1 MGEMKRNIL
10 IIGAG
15 GVAQVVAHKAAQ
27 NNDIL
32 GDIHIASRT
41 LSKCEAIIASVRE
54 KGAMKLDGVLQA
66 HAVNARDT
74 AAVAALIRETGAEI
88 VINVAQA
95 FVNMPVLDACVET
108 GVAYL
113 DGGKEEIRRP
123 RVRHETDGEVRLATY
138 EAASSPMGLF
148 EQIVASVAQGLPVR
162 GVERVTGK
170 AVSKS
175 AASRMWAEKSREQ
188 LELLRSRPLDDA
200 DWLSV
205 LIDGVWLA
213 REICVVVAVGIDIA
227 GNKRVLD
234 FEQGTS
240 ENTTVVT
247 SLIER
252 LAVRGVKAGEGRR
265 LLVQR
270 DGSQAIETAV
280 RRVWPDA
287 IQQECLVHAHS
298 NLRDKLRRRDRADLD
313 VQFKKLRESQGR
325 QAGEEAFD
333 ELLDFVSERNAAAAL
348 VLRGRKDALL
358 AFHRLDVPSTL
369 NITFLSTNLIENVL
383 RNWREATGNVKR
395 WNEKEDMVPRWVA
408 SGLLWAETGFRKIR
422 HAEDLPRKLRSY
434 TPRWKVQRTIGW
446 LQKSPAPVLSA
457 GRNRPRCFRGL

>member
-1 MGEMKRNIL
+1 MIHKKWKEAFLQGEERE
-10 IIGAG
+10 
-15 GVAQVVAHKAAQ
+15 AAELFRQ
-27 NNDIL
+27 L
-32 GDIHIASRT
+32 LRQ
-41 LSKCEAIIASVRE
+41 SVRAGLFE
-54 KGAMKLDGVLQA
+54 AMAEEVE
-66 HAVNARDT
+66 
-74 AAVAALIRETGAEI
+74 ALCGPRYHPDHQSPCHRAGS
-88 VINVAQA
+88 
-95 FVNMPVLDACVET
+95 ET

-148 EQIVASVAQGLPVR
+148 EQVVASVAQGLPVR
-162 GVERVTGK
+162 GVERVTGR

-175 AASRMWAEKSREQ
+175 SASRMWAEKSREQ
-188 LELLRSRPLDDA
+188 LELLRNRPLNDA

-205 LIDGVWLA
+205 LIDGVWLT

-227 GNKRVLD
+227 GDKRVLD

-240 ENTTVVT
+240 ENATVVT
-247 SLIER
+247 ALIER
-252 LAVRGVKAGEGRR
+252 LAARGVMAGEGRR

-270 DGSQAIETAV
+270 DGSQAIEKAV
-280 RRVWPDA
+280 RRMWPA
-287 IQQECLVHAHS
+287 ALQQECLVHAHS

-313 VQFKKLRESQGR
+313 VRFRRLREAQGR

-348 VLRGRKDALL
+348 ALRSRKDVLL

-395 WNEKEDMVPRWVA
+395 WNEKQDMVPRWMA
-408 SGLLWAETGFRKIR
+408 SGLLWAEAGFRKIR
-422 HAEDLPRKLRSY
+422 HASTPARPSSGRASRWRS
-434 TPRWKVQRTIGW
+434 
-446 LQKSPAPVLSA
+446 SPPANAVASSCAASDSA
-457 GRNRPRCFRGL
+457 GQFEACQTFTK

>member
-1 MGEMKRNIL
+1 VIHEKLKEAFMQGEERE
-10 IIGAG
+10 
-15 GVAQVVAHKAAQ
+15 AA
-27 NNDIL
+27 NL
-32 GDIHIASRT
+32 FRE
-41 LSKCEAIIASVRE
+41 LLRRSVRAGLFE
-54 KGAMKLDGVLQA
+54 AMAEEVE
-66 HAVNARDT
+66 
-74 AAVAALIRETGAEI
+74 ALCGPRYHPDHQSLCHRAGSETGI
-88 VINVAQA
+88 
-95 FVNMPVLDACVET
+95 
-108 GVAYL
+108 AYL

-123 RVRHETDGEVRLATY
+123 RVRHESDGEVRLATY
-138 EAASSPMGLF
+138 EAASSPRGMF
-148 EQIVASVAQGLPVR
+148 DEIVAWVAQGLPVR

-188 LELLRSRPLDDA
+188 LEVLRTRPLDDA

-205 LIDGVWLA
+205 LIDGVWLTCG
-213 REICVVVAVGIDIA
+213 ICVVVAIGIDVT
-227 GNKRVLD
+227 GHKRVLD

-240 ENTTVVT
+240 ENTTVVS

-252 LAVRGVKAGEGRR
+252 LAGRGVKAGDGRG

-270 DGSQAIETAV
+270 DGSQAIASAV
-280 RRVWPDA
+280 RRIWPEA

-313 VQFKKLRESQGR
+313 NQFKKLREAQGR

-333 ELLDFVSERNAAAAL
+333 ELLDYVSERNAAAAL
-348 VLRGRKDALL
+348 ALQNRKDALL

-395 WNEKEDMVPRWVA
+395 WNEKEDMVPRWMA
-408 SGLLWAETGFRKIR
+408 SGLLWAEAGFRKIR
-422 HAEDLPRKLRSY
+422 HAEDLPRLAAALALS
-434 TPRWKVQRTIGW
+434 TP
-446 LQKSPAPVLSA
+446 SSA
-457 GRNRPRCFRGL
+457 VANAVASSCVASASANQLEPCHSSIK